1 MAEMRVGTPTLRGLS
16 MAIILMALSMA
27 LAGESGSGATG
38 IESFVGD
45 GMEVETRFDGDLN
58 GDGLADVVFVERS
71 NDDKRDMVALFG
83 YRSETD
89 VGFDKVGT
97 MTLDPF
103 PLGPASFS
111 FKKGVL
117 AVDDLTGGTTATSST
132 YRFRF
137 DAAARRMRLIGIDAK
152 LYSRTNNHGW
162 SSISWNLLTG
172 AMVHEKADL
181 IEGKTHEENSY
192 GPAKV
197 RREVRK
203 SKPLFME
210 DAPSGESFFNL
221 GE

>member
-1 MAEMRVGTPTLRGLS
+1 MTIMLV
-16 MAIILMALSMA
+16 ALSMA
-27 LAGESGSGATG
+27 LAGENPSGAAG

-71 NDDKRDMVALFG
+71 NDDKRDLVALVG

-89 VGFDKVGT
+89 FGFDKAGV
-97 MTLDPF
+97 MPLDAF

-111 FKKGVL
+111 FKTGVL
-117 AVDDLTGGTTATSST
+117 SVDDLTGGTTATSST

-137 DAAARRMRLIGIDAK
+137 DPAARRMRLIGLDAK

-162 SSISWNLLTG
+162 SSVSWNLLTG
-172 AMVHEKADL
+172 AMVHEQAAL

-192 GPAKV
+192 GPAKT

-203 SKPLFME
+203 SRPLFME
-210 DAPSGESFFNL
+210 DAPSGESFFNI

>member
-1 MAEMRVGTPTLRGLS
+1 MKAMMILA
-16 MAIILMALSMA
+16 AIIAAQGSPD
-27 LAGESGSGATG
+27 SGAG
-38 IESFVGD
+38 IGTFIGD
-45 GMEVETRFDGDLN
+45 GMEVETRFNGDLN
-58 GDGLADVVFVERS
+58 GDGLADVVFVERGK
-71 NDDKRDMVALFG
+71 DDKRDMVALVG

-89 VGFDKVGT
+89 IGFDKAGE
-97 MTLDPF
+97 MPLDAF

-137 DAAARRMRLIGIDAK
+137 DTAARRMRLIGLDAK

-162 SSISWNLLTG
+162 SSVSWNLLTG
-172 AMVHEKADL
+172 AIIHEQAEL

-192 GPAKV
+192 GPAKT

-210 DAPSGESFFNL
+210 DAPTGESFFNI

>member
-1 MAEMRVGTPTLRGLS
+1 MVLLV
-16 MAIILMALSMA
+16 ALSLA
-27 LAGESGSGATG
+27 VAGESPPGATG

-71 NDDKRDMVALFG
+71 NDDKRDMVALVG

-89 VGFDKVGT
+89 IGFDKAGA
-97 MTLDPF
+97 MPLDAF

-117 AVDDLTGGTTATSST
+117 IVDDLTGGTTATSST
-132 YRFRF
+132 YRFRYAP
-137 DAAARRMRLIGIDAK
+137 AAKRMRLIGLDAK

-162 SSISWNLLTG
+162 SSVSWNLLTG
-172 AMVHEKADL
+172 AMVHEEAAL

-192 GPAKV
+192 GPAKT
-197 RREVRK
+197 RREVLK
-203 SKPLFME
+203 SVPRYME
-210 DAPSGESFFNL
+210 DAPSGESFFNP